1 MQICKAYPI
10 SISIMCVAILGC
22 GNRPVNVTPT
32 ASIEERVDGSAQEP
46 RPTPMPSSTDDTV
59 NTLYPAMQVP
69 AECELQS
76 SVSELP
82 QLPNDI
88 TPHAPALNTNS
99 VPENWG
105 IGYLGVTS
113 YSPGLDWIGAAIFPL
128 YEGPNGIFL
137 GWMACGSFVDG
148 QTGEV
153 RSLDLPPMIQTS
165 YEDYSFIVLEID
177 GDGWFQ
183 ITSEV
188 MADGELA
195 TAWVHHSHLG
205 LTQVP
210 LAMTLW
216 AEHFQTT
223 IDRSFE
229 AGSLYFRNRE
239 IAHALRHSPSETE
252 ELITWIGEDHM
263 IKPLEIQGDW
273 MRVSVRQ
280 PSDYCVASADW
291 NGTIHE
297 GWVRWTSEEQGTW
310 LYYYPRGC

>member
-10 SISIMCVAILGC
+10 GISIICVAILGC

-32 ASIEERVDGSAQEP
+32 ASIEESADGPVQDAP
-46 RPTPMPSSTDDTV
+46 PAPTSPSTNATAS
-59 NTLYPAMQVP
+59 NLYPDMQVP

-88 TPHAPALNTNS
+88 APRAPALNTNP
-99 VPENWG
+99 VPDNWG
-105 IGYLGVTS
+105 VGYMGITS
-113 YSPGLDWIGAAIFPL
+113 HSPNLNWIGAAIFPL
-128 YEGPNGIFL
+128 YESPNGVFL

-153 RSLDLPPMIQTS
+153 RSLDLPPMIQTD
-165 YEDYSFIVLEID
+165 YENYSFIVLETG

-183 ITSEV
+183 MISEV

-195 TAWVHHSHLG
+195 TAWVHQSHLS
-205 LTQVP
+205 LTEVP

-216 AEHFQTT
+216 ADEYQTR
-223 IDRSFE
+223 IDSRSE
-229 AGSLYFRNRE
+229 AGSLYFRNHE

-252 ELITWIGEDHM
+252 DLIIWIGEDHM

-280 PSDYCVASADW
+280 PSDYCVLPAEWD
-291 NGTIHE
+291 GTIHE
-297 GWVRWTSEEQGTW
+297 GWVRWTSEVQGTW